1 MFGFLTG
8 KLKTYIIG
16 ALAVLLPILY
26 VLGRRDQKQI
36 QRSQALED
44 ALETEKDR
52 ADFYRSMEQHSN
64 DIEDTTPSSRSDIV
78 KRLRGNGL

>member
-26 VLGRRDQKQI
+26 VLGRRDQKKI

-44 ALETEKDR
+44 SLELEKDR
-52 ADFYRSMEQHSN
+52 SEFYKSMEQDSN
-64 DIEDTTPSSRSDIV
+64 EIEGNAPSSRNDII

>member
-36 QRSQALED
+36 QKSEALED
-44 ALETEKDR
+44 ALETERDR
-52 ADFYRSMEQHSN
+52 ADFYRSMEQHSHE
-64 DIEDTTPSSRSDIV
+64 IEGASPTSRDDVV

>member
-36 QRSQALED
+36 QRSKALED
-44 ALETEKDR
+44 ALETETDR
-52 ADFYRSMEQHSN
+52 ADFYKSMEQHNN
-64 DIEDTTPSSRSDIV
+64 DIEGNTPSSRDDIV